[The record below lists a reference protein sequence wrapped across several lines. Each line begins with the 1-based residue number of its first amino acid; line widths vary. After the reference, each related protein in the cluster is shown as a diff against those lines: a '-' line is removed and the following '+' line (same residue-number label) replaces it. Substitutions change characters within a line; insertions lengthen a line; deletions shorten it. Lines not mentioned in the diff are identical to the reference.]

1 MTFPQRVVNSFAA
14 LALSKVRDLFVY
26 EKLEAVIDQEFPDE
40 PRSSR
45 PSLDEL
51 EHNAGLALQVK
62 NLATYLCR
70 ERDTEQCSYKG
81 YNLFLFIKNIIF

>member
-1 MTFPQRVVNSFAA
+1 MTFPQRVVNSIVA

-26 EKLEAVIDQEFPDE
+26 EKLEEVIDQQFPDE

-62 NLATYLCR
+62 NLATNSFLRCHFLYWVAK
-70 ERDTEQCSYKG
+70 CSAIY
-81 YNLFLFIKNIIF
+81 YPPVFS